1 MHYRIAEF
9 AEKYEIGN
17 LVDSDRIKNERGE
30 RYHLLGNI
38 PHLSKFIW
46 QIPDKGIISY
56 ILLGKN

>member
-46 QIPDKGIISY
+46 YPPQ
-56 ILLGKN
+56 